1 MRESKMYRVV
11 RVCMSIAQAYS
22 NMRTRIKYMRF
33 MRKLNNANKHIRI
46 NRVCAMNYAKLLFK

>member
-22 NMRTRIKYMRF
+22 NMRTSIKYMCF
-33 MRKLNNANKHIRI
+33 MRKLNNANATLRI
-46 NRVCAMNYAKLLFK
+46 NRVCATNYAKLCFK